1 MSYIKPINHHP
12 RLEKNK
18 LGLTRRDYEGAIST
32 LCAGCGHDSIS
43 ACIIEACF
51 QLNIEAYKVAK
62 LSGIGCSSKA
72 PAYFLNQSHGFNSVH
87 GRMPSVATG
96 ANCANGDLLYLGI
109 SGDGDSASI
118 GIGQFIHAIRRQ
130 INMVYFVENNGTYG
144 LTKGQFSATNDL
156 ESKNKYGEDNL
167 FKPIDLASMAIQLGA
182 SYVARS
188 FSGDRDQLIPLIECV
203 VRNFAAG
210 SICKRLGLEEGMKME
225 PPIFEFFYKDDD
237 LGDPLINDCHI
248 TAFGWAK
255 ENDIEIMKDLTLK
268 TNSILVSLFDA
279 ADLILVDFKIE
290 FGLSDGKIF
299 LGDEFTP
306 DGCRVWDKET
316 KKKLDKDRFRLG
328 LGDVVES
335 YQEIAHRLGIDLT

>member
-1 MSYIKPINHHP
+1 MLEKKELLKTGKAKSLYITEDPAKLVMEYKDDTSAFDGKKIEQIAGKGTVNNRFNSHIMEHLKDKDVPNHH
-12 RLEKNK
+12 LEVTSPN
-18 LGLTRRDYEGAIST
+18 E
-32 LCAGCGHDSIS
+32 SIVMS
-43 ACIIEACF
+43 LDMF
-51 QLNIEAYKVAK
+51 
-62 LSGIGCSSKA
+62 
-72 PAYFLNQSHGFNSVH
+72 P
-87 GRMPSVATG
+87 
-96 ANCANGDLLYLGI
+96 
-109 SGDGDSASI
+109 
-118 GIGQFIHAIRRQ
+118 
-130 INMVYFVENNGTYG
+130 
-144 LTKGQFSATNDL
+144 
-156 ESKNKYGEDNL
+156 
-167 FKPIDLASMAIQLGA
+167 
-182 SYVARS
+182 
-188 FSGDRDQLIPLIECV
+188 IECV

-255 ENDIEIMKDLTLK
+255 ESDIEIMKDLTLK
-268 TNSILVSLFDA
+268 TNSILVSLFDE

-290 FGLSDGKIF
+290 FGLSDGKIY

-335 YQEIAHRLGIDLT
+335 YQEIAHRLGIELT

>member
-1 MSYIKPINHHP
+1 MLEKKELLKTGKAKSLYITEDPKKLVMEYKDDTSAFDGKKIEQIAGKGTVNNRFNSHIMKHLNDNDVPNHHLQVSSP
-12 RLEKNK
+12 NE
-18 LGLTRRDYEGAIST
+18 
-32 LCAGCGHDSIS
+32 SIVMS
-43 ACIIEACF
+43 LDMF
-51 QLNIEAYKVAK
+51 
-62 LSGIGCSSKA
+62 
-72 PAYFLNQSHGFNSVH
+72 P
-87 GRMPSVATG
+87 
-96 ANCANGDLLYLGI
+96 
-109 SGDGDSASI
+109 
-118 GIGQFIHAIRRQ
+118 
-130 INMVYFVENNGTYG
+130 
-144 LTKGQFSATNDL
+144 
-156 ESKNKYGEDNL
+156 
-167 FKPIDLASMAIQLGA
+167 
-182 SYVARS
+182 
-188 FSGDRDQLIPLIECV
+188 IECV

-255 ENDIEIMKDLTLK
+255 DSDIEIMKDLTLK
-268 TNSILVSLFDA
+268 TNSILVSLFDE

-290 FGLSDGKIF
+290 FGLSDGKIY

-335 YQEIAHRLGIDLT
+335 YQEIAHRLGIELT

>member
-1 MSYIKPINHHP
+1 MEYKDDTSAFDGKKIEQIAGKGTVNNRFNSHIMEHLNDNDVPNHH
-12 RLEKNK
+12 LEVSSPN
-18 LGLTRRDYEGAIST
+18 E
-32 LCAGCGHDSIS
+32 SIVMS
-43 ACIIEACF
+43 LDMF
-51 QLNIEAYKVAK
+51 
-62 LSGIGCSSKA
+62 
-72 PAYFLNQSHGFNSVH
+72 P
-87 GRMPSVATG
+87 
-96 ANCANGDLLYLGI
+96 
-109 SGDGDSASI
+109 
-118 GIGQFIHAIRRQ
+118 
-130 INMVYFVENNGTYG
+130 
-144 LTKGQFSATNDL
+144 
-156 ESKNKYGEDNL
+156 
-167 FKPIDLASMAIQLGA
+167 
-182 SYVARS
+182 
-188 FSGDRDQLIPLIECV
+188 IECV

-255 ENDIEIMKDLTLK
+255 DSDIEIMKDLTLK
-268 TNSILVSLFDA
+268 TNSILVSLFDE

-290 FGLSDGKIF
+290 FGLSDGKIY

-335 YQEIAHRLGIDLT
+335 YQEIAHRLGIELT

>member
-1 MSYIKPINHHP
+1 MEYKDDTSAFDGKKIEQIAGKGTVNNRFNSHIMEHLNDNDVPNHHIEVSSP
-12 RLEKNK
+12 NE
-18 LGLTRRDYEGAIST
+18 
-32 LCAGCGHDSIS
+32 SIVMS
-43 ACIIEACF
+43 LDMF
-51 QLNIEAYKVAK
+51 
-62 LSGIGCSSKA
+62 
-72 PAYFLNQSHGFNSVH
+72 P
-87 GRMPSVATG
+87 
-96 ANCANGDLLYLGI
+96 
-109 SGDGDSASI
+109 
-118 GIGQFIHAIRRQ
+118 
-130 INMVYFVENNGTYG
+130 
-144 LTKGQFSATNDL
+144 
-156 ESKNKYGEDNL
+156 
-167 FKPIDLASMAIQLGA
+167 
-182 SYVARS
+182 
-188 FSGDRDQLIPLIECV
+188 IECV

-255 ENDIEIMKDLTLK
+255 ESDIEIMKDLTLK
-268 TNSILVSLFDA
+268 TNSILVSLFDE

-290 FGLSDGKIF
+290 FGLSDGKIY

-335 YQEIAHRLGIDLT
+335 YQEIAHRLGIELT

>member
-1 MSYIKPINHHP
+1 MEYKDDTSAFDGKKIEQIAGKGTVNNRFNSHIMEHLNDNDVPNHH
-12 RLEKNK
+12 LEVSSPN
-18 LGLTRRDYEGAIST
+18 E
-32 LCAGCGHDSIS
+32 SIVMS
-43 ACIIEACF
+43 LDMF
-51 QLNIEAYKVAK
+51 
-62 LSGIGCSSKA
+62 
-72 PAYFLNQSHGFNSVH
+72 P
-87 GRMPSVATG
+87 
-96 ANCANGDLLYLGI
+96 
-109 SGDGDSASI
+109 
-118 GIGQFIHAIRRQ
+118 
-130 INMVYFVENNGTYG
+130 
-144 LTKGQFSATNDL
+144 
-156 ESKNKYGEDNL
+156 
-167 FKPIDLASMAIQLGA
+167 
-182 SYVARS
+182 
-188 FSGDRDQLIPLIECV
+188 IECV

-255 ENDIEIMKDLTLK
+255 ESDIEIMKDLTLK
-268 TNSILVSLFDA
+268 TNSILVSLFDE

-290 FGLSDGKIF
+290 FGLSDGKIY

-335 YQEIAHRLGIDLT
+335 YQEIAHRLGIELT